1 MMQREKKRELWLVFT
16 LNGKEIASYTVRGT
30 SSGELEATKGLLA
43 FENHCSSSDI
53 IVKGVVR

>member
-30 SSGELEATKGLLA
+30 SNTMWLIQSRRKGA
-43 FENHCSSSDI
+43 S
-53 IVKGVVR
+53 R